1 MKCTALYGL
10 FSCNLLKFCSNS
22 YRHTGPSPETAMSI
36 AICARLTLASLD
48 RQHDYTI
55 LLDVGTVWL
64 ADAAACL
71 TLVLSHVLRLNFAT
85 ISIFLRKVARLPCPA
100 HLTRVCSALS
110 TVATQFDRY
119 AKESILFDHPTH
131 LSWS

>member
-22 YRHTGPSPETAMSI
+22 HRHTGPSPETAMSI
-36 AICARLTLASLD
+36 AICARLTLD

-64 ADAAACL
+64 ADAAACSIL
-71 TLVLSHVLRLNFAT
+71 TCGTGPNKILIVMPRAPIKLT
-85 ISIFLRKVARLPCPA
+85 IHSPRSRGS
-100 HLTRVCSALS
+100 TALS
-110 TVATQFDRY
+110 RSSYEGLFCLVHSCNAVR
-119 AKESILFDHPTH
+119 SIRQGIHFI
-131 LSWS
+131 